1 MMAWLL
7 PLLAGGVTGV
17 LSAFGIGGGSLL
29 LIYLTSFAALD
40 QHQAQGINLLYFLP
54 AAAAAL
60 PSHAKNGLL
69 EQRIILDVYKRQAAR
84 IQEQVPGIKGYNAT
98 YTNYT
103 VPVDASGETLTLL
116 DTESSESGLDSLLAG
131 YGDFSSSVATYASTD
146 TRFDSYFAGGYLE
159 LVAGRHLTEAD
170 TNGALLSLSL
180 IHI

>member
-1 MMAWLL
+1 MTAWLL

-69 EQRIILDVYKRQAAR
+69 EQRIILPAVVTGLAAA
-84 IQEQVPGIKGYNAT
+84 GITLGCPT
-98 YTNYT
+98 PWI
-103 VPVDASGETLTLL
+103 PVCY
-116 DTESSESGLDSLLAG
+116 ESCSAYFCCILA
-131 YGDFSSSVATYASTD
+131 
-146 TRFDSYFAGGYLE
+146 
-159 LVAGRHLTEAD
+159 
-170 TNGALLSLSL
+170 
-180 IHI
+180 